1 MNRTA
6 QISLESRLMD
16 WARRVAPLSSLYRRL
31 PSSLRERVSRFSNE
45 RLARQLK
52 FDRTPAWQRAPDSVA
67 APGMDSEEVGMR
79 VGNSALGI
87 NVFGYLRGE
96 FGLGESARQYAQAL
110 IAAGVDVALV
120 DLDLD
125 LPHGWQDDTL
135 EALIGNEAPH
145 AVSLIFVNP
154 DYLDAALERIGPD
167 RLQGRRLIACWF
179 WELDRIPEAWM
190 PSLERVD
197 ELMVSS
203 RFIKGAFRAVTDKP
217 LLRVPLPLSPQPD
230 SALQRRDFG
239 LPEDAFLF
247 LTSFDFNSWI
257 ARKNPYAVI
266 EAFVRA
272 FPAGTEPVRLLL
284 KTSNGFRYPGPL
296 RELLAAVAVDPRVMV
311 RDDIIERAHM
321 TALHRCSD
329 AYVSL
334 HRAEGFG
341 LGMAEAMA
349 AGKPVIATDWS
360 GNLDFMSADVACM
373 VRYRLV
379 AVEPNQ
385 YPHANGAYWAE
396 PDVDS
401 AAAAMRRLAE
411 DRDAAARL
419 GARAR
424 THVLETLHPG
434 AAAAALVGHLQAL
447 QSTPP
452 PEVHS

>member
-6 QISLESRLMD
+6 QIPLEFRLMD

-190 PSLERVD
+190 PSL
-197 ELMVSS
+197 
-203 RFIKGAFRAVTDKP
+203 
-217 LLRVPLPLSPQPD
+217 
-230 SALQRRDFG
+230 
-239 LPEDAFLF
+239 
-247 LTSFDFNSWI
+247 
-257 ARKNPYAVI
+257 ARP
-266 EAFVRA
+266 
-272 FPAGTEPVRLLL
+272 
-284 KTSNGFRYPGPL
+284 S
-296 RELLAAVAVDPRVMV
+296 
-311 RDDIIERAHM
+311 
-321 TALHRCSD
+321 
-329 AYVSL
+329 
-334 HRAEGFG
+334 
-341 LGMAEAMA
+341 
-349 AGKPVIATDWS
+349 AGK
-360 GNLDFMSADVACM
+360 
-373 VRYRLV
+373 Y
-379 AVEPNQ
+379 
-385 YPHANGAYWAE
+385 
-396 PDVDS
+396 
-401 AAAAMRRLAE
+401 
-411 DRDAAARL
+411 
-419 GARAR
+419 
-424 THVLETLHPG
+424 
-434 AAAAALVGHLQAL
+434 
-447 QSTPP
+447 
-452 PEVHS
+452 